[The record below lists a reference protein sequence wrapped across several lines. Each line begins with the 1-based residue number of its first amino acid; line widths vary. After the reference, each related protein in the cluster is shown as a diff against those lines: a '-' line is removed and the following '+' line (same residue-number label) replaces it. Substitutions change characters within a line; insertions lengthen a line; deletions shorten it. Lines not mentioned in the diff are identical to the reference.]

1 MSQLISIIFF
11 WLGLLCLAI
20 VFYEII
26 NIEPEITTIFDRRI
40 KRKKNR
46 RSISPNNSN

>member
-1 MSQLISIIFF
+1 MQYFIAIILF
-11 WLGLLCLAI
+11 WLGLFCLGI
-20 VFYEII
+20 VFYEVI

-40 KRKKNR
+40 KRKRNR